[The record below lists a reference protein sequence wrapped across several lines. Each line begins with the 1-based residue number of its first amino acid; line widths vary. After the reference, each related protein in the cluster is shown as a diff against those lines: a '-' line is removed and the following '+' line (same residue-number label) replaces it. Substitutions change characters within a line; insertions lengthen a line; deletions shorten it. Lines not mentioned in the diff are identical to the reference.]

1 MADRM
6 IVDSHVHLFGPGY
19 FPPAWHDHTAKR
31 WAKSVVPPRNPDEIR
46 PHIERGL
53 IDPDGSILMEEL
65 DRSGV
70 DSAICLTLDWGWAL
84 NDTSGASPEEMM
96 QHYSE
101 LQRTYEGRFYA
112 VANVDPRRPGA
123 LELYERAIKEWGLK
137 GLKVYPPVGLYPYD
151 EAYFPFYEKSL
162 ELDVPVYIHTAMDPS
177 FPLRPRFANPLGVG
191 DVQVRYPELTI
202 ILAHSGYPKWDDEA
216 VEVARNHPD
225 TYMELSNWNFVAKKD
240 PEKVVRLIAKMRD
253 QMGAHRIL
261 FGSDHLGGR
270 RFSGEKSILPDWV
283 KFVSGLVAE
292 APKYGCQFTQEEVDL
307 IMGGNAQ
314 RLFGF

>member
-1 MADRM
+1 M

-19 FPPAWHDHTAKR
+19 FPPAWHDHTARR
-31 WAKSVVPPRNPDEIR
+31 WSKAVVPPRDPNEIR

-53 IDPDGSILMEEL
+53 IDPDGTILIAEL
-65 DRSGV
+65 DRAGV
-70 DSAICLTLDWGWAL
+70 DAAICLTLDWGWAL

-123 LELYERAIKEWGLK
+123 IDIYERAITEWGLK
-137 GLKVYPPVGLYPYD
+137 GLKVYPPVGLYPFD

-162 ELDVPVYIHTAMDPS
+162 ELGVPVYIHTAMEPS
-177 FPLRPRFANPLGVG
+177 FPLRPRYANPLGVG
-191 DVQVRYPELTI
+191 DVQARYPDLTI
-202 ILAHSGYPKWDDEA
+202 VLAHSGYPKWDEEA
-216 VEVARNHPD
+216 IEVARNHPD
-225 TYMELSNWNFVAKKD
+225 TYMELSNWNFVAKED
-240 PEKVVRLIAKMRD
+240 PGRVVRLIARMRD

-261 FGSDHLGGR
+261 FGSDHLGGP

-283 KFVSGLVAE
+283 SFVSGLVGT
-292 APKYGCQFTQEEVDL
+292 APKYGCGFTQDEVDL

-314 RLFGF
+314 RLFGL

>member
-1 MADRM
+1 
-6 IVDSHVHLFGPGY
+6 
-19 FPPAWHDHTAKR
+19 
-31 WAKSVVPPRNPDEIR
+31 VVPPRDPNEIR

-65 DRSGV
+65 DRAGV
-70 DSAICLTLDWGWAL
+70 DAAICLTLDWGWAL
-84 NDTSGASPEEMM
+84 KDTSGAAPEEMM

-101 LQRTYEGRFYA
+101 LQRRYEGRFYA

-123 LELYERAIKEWGLK
+123 LELYERAIKDWGLK

-151 EAYFPFYEKSL
+151 EAYFPFYEMSL
-162 ELDVPVYIHTAMDPS
+162 ELDVPVYVHTAMEPS

-202 ILAHSGYPKWDDEA
+202 ILAHSGYPKWDEEA

-240 PEKVVRLIAKMRD
+240 PEKVVRLISKMRD

-261 FGSDHLGGR
+261 FGSDHLGGP
-270 RFSGEKSILPDWV
+270 RFSGDKSILPDWV
-283 KFVSGLVAE
+283 KFVSGLVDE